1 MPEATLPYVT
11 SYGNITK
18 VLNKIKEA
26 ETPPRF
32 TQDYLATTLQMP
44 GGSSK
49 PLIPFLKRAGML
61 GSDGVPTNRYKQFR
75 NAGSSGA
82 AAAEALRTAYRPMY
96 SVNEYIHDEKN
107 DDKIR
112 GIIMQITGAAKGTS
126 TIKST
131 LGSFKALR
139 EFADF
144 SAEVAHDNAGPDSG
158 PEEPS
163 SQTGGGAG
171 GGGGSDERI
180 ADGLR
185 LSYNINLH
193 LPATSDVAV
202 FNAIFKSLKEH
213 LL

>member
-1 MPEATLPYVT
+1 
-11 SYGNITK
+11 
-18 VLNKIKEA
+18 
-26 ETPPRF
+26 
-32 TQDYLATTLQMP
+32 
-44 GGSSK
+44 
-49 PLIPFLKRAGML
+49 ML
-61 GSDGVPTNRYKQFR
+61 GSDGVPTDRYKRFR

-82 AAAEALRTAYRPMY
+82 AAAEALRSAYQPMY
-96 SVNEYIHDEKN
+96 AVNEYVHDEKS
-107 DDKIR
+107 DEKIR
-112 GIIMQITGAAKGTS
+112 GIIMQVTGSANGTAS
-126 TIKST
+126 VKAT

-144 SAEVAHDNAGPDSG
+144 SAAAARDGAGADLERELPGDA
-158 PEEPS
+158 
-163 SQTGGGAG
+163 GGGDAG
-171 GGGGSDERI
+171 GGGGGPEGI